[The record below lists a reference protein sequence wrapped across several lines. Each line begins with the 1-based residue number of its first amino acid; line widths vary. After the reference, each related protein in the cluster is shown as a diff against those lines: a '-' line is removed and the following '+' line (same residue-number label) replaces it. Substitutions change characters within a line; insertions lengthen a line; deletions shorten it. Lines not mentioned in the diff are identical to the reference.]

1 MNISIKT
8 GRVSFN
14 AEEVQDMHG
23 SLKRARDILDAFEKG
38 LNPAAKKFQD
48 RPISFDIF
56 TFHGYKTT
64 VCAATPEAAKVWAAQ
79 VYGGHAEL
87 YQAVVTK

>member
-1 MNISIKT
+1 MNISMKT

-23 SLKRARDILDAFEKG
+23 TIKRARDILDAFEKG
-38 LNPAAKKFQD
+38 LHPQPKKTEMVSYDIYNYRGYLTSVCASSPLAAKN
-48 RPISFDIF
+48 
-56 TFHGYKTT
+56 
-64 VCAATPEAAKVWAAQ
+64 WAASA
-79 VYGGHAEL
+79 YGGHAEL